1 MVMSS
6 VGRSMT
12 AAISPSPLE
21 RWGQSLRMPG
31 VVGLAYYLGAEAAF
45 VVGTLSDKI
54 FAPFWPPNII
64 LLCALL
70 FARRSR
76 WWIFVLATF
85 PAHLIAELGIG
96 MGFPQLLIAYVTNI
110 LVAVL

>member
-1 MVMSS
+1 MSS
-6 VGRSMT
+6 VGRSIV
-12 AAISPSPLE
+12 AEAFPSPLE
-21 RWGQSLRMPG
+21 RWGHSLQMPAL
-31 VVGLAYYLGAEAAF
+31 VALAYYLGAEAAF

-70 FARRSR
+70 FTRRSR

-85 PAHLIAELGIG
+85 PPHLIAELGVG
-96 MGFPQLLIAYVTNI
+96 MGFPQLFI
-110 LVAVL
+110 